1 MKNKEIDKKVEDTFM
16 AIETIEKVKVSPYF
30 EHKVLQK
37 INEEKEEKEKVF
49 SWLTPQFQLAAVLVI
64 LFLNAATIFY
74 AFNSS
79 EKTTNYSVETFSQE
93 YSLESTSNSYLN

>member
-30 EHKVLQK
+30 KHKVLQK

-49 SWLTPQFQLAAVLVI
+49 SWLTPKFQLAAVLVI
-64 LFLNAATIFY
+64 LFLNAVTIFY

>member
-16 AIETIEKVKVSPYF
+16 AIKTIEKVSPYF
-30 EHKVLQK
+30 KHKVLQK

-74 AFNSS
+74 D
-79 EKTTNYSVETFSQE
+79 
-93 YSLESTSNSYLN
+93 